1 MEKSAYVK
9 LKTCDWTSKREQD
22 ENMSC
27 PEEMLVSDRINRSLV
42 SQEDNILGSA
52 VDDKKVPAK
61 AQVFLQVS
69 EKHRAEDE
77 QEM

>member
-1 MEKSAYVK
+1 
-9 LKTCDWTSKREQD
+9 
-22 ENMSC
+22 MSC
-27 PEEMLVSDRINRSLV
+27 PEEMLVSDRINPSLV

-52 VDDKKVPAK
+52 VDDEKLPAK

-77 QEM
+77 QET